1 MIEFPII
8 EESQGGQKNLTVK
21 PRRGNV
27 GNLGQ
32 VELDYS
38 SFPDGTIHNAPY
50 KLNDLDTLRRSSFH
64 AIFEVTPF
72 GRLKA
77 RSPGVPVQVRV

>member
-8 EESQGGQKNLTVK
+8 EERQGGQKNLTVT

-32 VELDYS
+32 VETTPRSLTGLFIMLIISSTNWTLLEEKILD
-38 SFPDGTIHNAPY
+38 I
-50 KLNDLDTLRRSSFH
+50 
-64 AIFEVTPF
+64 
-72 GRLKA
+72 
-77 RSPGVPVQVRV
+77 

>member
-32 VELDYS
+32 VETTPRSLTGV
-38 SFPDGTIHNAPY
+38 FIMLRY
-50 KLNDLDTLRRSSFH
+50 KLNDLDTLRRS
-64 AIFEVTPF
+64 PF
-72 GRLKA
+72 QYLM
-77 RSPGVPVQVRV
+77 